1 MTEIGNCATCG
12 RVGVPAPMPVR
23 SGYLGFRGRISRKEY
38 WLLYTLPLMAASAMG
53 SVLDI
58 AVFGHGNMWISFVV
72 ALISFYISLVASVK
86 RAHDRGRSGWFV
98 LIVLIPV
105 VGAIWMLIEFG
116 FLRGSV
122 GTNRFGT
129 DPVVD
134 SMPMV
139 AAAA

>member
-1 MTEIGNCATCG
+1 
-12 RVGVPAPMPVR
+12 MPVR